1 VLDGLFDQ
9 DDAPQWVLLWDK
21 RNLTFIDRAKWGDR
35 RSLEFGLEDLLDGSN
50 KKELEIFNA
59 LLHRQN
65 LCPEGATSLLETL
78 EDNSRRK
85 AVEVSESLKD
95 AIRESVEA
103 LGNEYVYS
111 LRQQNKRVYEDDPV
125 EQASRLTLE
134 CVRYMYRLLFC
145 FYLEAR
151 PDLKFLPIAADSY
164 AQGYSLELLRD
175 LEQMPLET
183 EEQENGT
190 FFHESLTRLFTL
202 IWEGRQIRQSEK
214 SVLNVDFEIPP
225 LRSHL
230 FDPAEM
236 PLLSKVKF
244 RNKVI
249 QKVIRSLSL
258 GRTGSGKSKRLGR
271 VSYATLSLAH
281 LGAVY
286 ENLLAYSGF
295 FAKERLYEVKPAD
308 EDYDPTIHS
317 YFVKEKDFA
326 NYLEKEKVQVNGHYL
341 VHEPGDYVYRLA
353 GRDRDSSASYYTP
366 ESLAHLTVEW
376 ALKDLI
382 ADKTADEILDI
393 RICEMAVGSA
403 NILNEAIS
411 QVANAYLKKKQ
422 EEVGRRIEPSQLSKE
437 LQKVRMYIA
446 DRHISAVDLNS
457 TAVELAELSLWLNS
471 MYEGAFVPWFGM
483 QVMHGNSLV
492 GARREYWNRSEI
504 YSSAKGK
511 KNNPLAQR
519 SAPHPFDWKLN
530 QRPEGSVYHWLLPDE
545 KMANYKDKVLKQ
557 LRPQELKTLAT
568 KRKEFCAPLND
579 SEASYLSLLSDSADV
594 LWEQLLRELAQLN
607 ALTTDDLTVWPE
619 EAPQHP
625 HLTTTAEKDVKLQQL
640 ILQPASAYSRLKL
653 AMDYWCALWFWP
665 VDEAELFPSRAD
677 FMMDMSLILGL
688 HSSAPAILTQG
699 TFDLGATPQLTQGDL
714 PLEQA
719 SLSFDE
725 VNTEDLIRDNERLA
739 VASRLSSQLAFFHWE
754 VAFAPVF
761 HEKGGFDLI
770 AGNPPWVRLEWN
782 EAGLLS
788 EYDPH
793 LALHKL
799 TAPEVASQRPQV
811 FNDNPGLQAIYEEEL
826 THVIGQQNFLNS
838 ANLYPLTVGSSVNLY
853 RNFITRSWDI
863 INDHGYVGFVHP
875 ENVYDS
881 SQEGFL
887 RRSLYRRLSAHFQFQ
902 NELGLFDIHHEQ
914 KFSTNVYGPIK
925 DDSDVRFVNM
935 SNLFTV
941 NCVDESIQ
949 LKNVSIPV
957 EGIKNDQGKWSTK
970 GHPQRVVTIG
980 NEELSTFARLF
991 SEEETPVLEAPL
1003 PHIHAQHV
1011 MTLLEKIAHW
1021 PRSVDSLGNLEL
1033 FSTTCWNETTSCKE
1047 GTIKRDTH
1055 FAEQPE
1061 ELILNGPLFYVANPC
1076 YKTARNVCTKNSD
1089 FDVLDLEKLPDDYLP
1104 RVNYSRACDLEEYR
1118 RRAPKLPWD
1127 TSKNF
1132 LDSYKLS
1139 FREMLSVPTE
1149 RTLFA
1154 ALTCAGTAHVNA
1166 VLSLTTQNCM
1176 DMLAIAS
1183 MSLSLVGD
1191 FYIKL
1196 TGASHLHERWMS
1208 FPLLPP
1214 HSPMIVRVLALNCLT
1229 KWYDSL
1235 WKEAW
1240 RDDYCNQRWYGN
1252 DPRLPKDFWRQL
1264 SPEWSR
1270 DCALRNAFARRW
1282 ALCELDVLVARELGM
1297 TLDELCDAYRLQ
1309 FPVLRQNED
1318 DTWYD
1323 ANGRIIFTRSMG
1335 LSGVGLD
1342 RKEFEAVKGY
1352 SAGMTVEKT
1361 WIDTTLPTG
1370 PVERHLTYVAPFT
1383 KQDREQDYAT
1393 IWAALDEEGKN

>member
-1 VLDGLFDQ
+1 
-9 DDAPQWVLLWDK
+9 
-21 RNLTFIDRAKWGDR
+21 
-35 RSLEFGLEDLLDGSN
+35 
-50 KKELEIFNA
+50 
-59 LLHRQN
+59 
-65 LCPEGATSLLETL
+65 
-78 EDNSRRK
+78 
-85 AVEVSESLKD
+85 
-95 AIRESVEA
+95 
-103 LGNEYVYS
+103 
-111 LRQQNKRVYEDDPV
+111 
-125 EQASRLTLE
+125 
-134 CVRYMYRLLFC
+134 
-145 FYLEAR
+145 
-151 PDLKFLPIAADSY
+151 
-164 AQGYSLELLRD
+164 
-175 LEQMPLET
+175 MPLET

-202 IWEGRQIRQSEK
+202 IWEGRKVGLSKDAI
-214 SVLNVDFEIPP
+214 LNIDFEIPP

-249 QKVIRSLSL
+249 QKVISSLSL
-258 GRTGSGKSKRLGR
+258 GRTGSGNSKRVGR

-326 NYLEKEKVQVNGHYL
+326 DYLEKEKVQVDGHYL

-353 GRDRDSSASYYTP
+353 GRDRDSSASFYTP

-382 ADKTADEILDI
+382 AGKTADEILDI

-471 MYEGAFVPWFGM
+471 MYEGSFVPWFGM

-504 YSSAKGK
+504 YSSAKSK

-519 SAPHPFDWKLN
+519 PAPHPFDWKLN
-530 QRPEGSVYHWLLPDE
+530 HRPEGSVYHWLLPDE
-545 KMANYKDKVLKQ
+545 KMANYGDKVLKQ
-557 LRPQELKTLAT
+557 LRPQELKTLGT
-568 KRKEFCAPLND
+568 KLKEFCEPLDD

-594 LWEQLLRELAQLN
+594 LWDQLLRELAQLN

-619 EAPQHP
+619 EAPQQP
-625 HLTTTAEKDVKLQQL
+625 HLTTTAEKDAKLQQL

-665 VDEAELFPSRAD
+665 VDRAELFPSRAD

-688 HSSAPAILTQG
+688 HSSAPETLTQG
-699 TFDLGATPQLTQGDL
+699 TFDLDATPQMTQGDL

-739 VASRLSSQLAFFHWE
+739 VASLLSSQLAFFHWE

-770 AGNPPWVRLEWN
+770 AGNPPWVRVEWN

-788 EYDPH
+788 EYDPR

-799 TAPEVASQRPQV
+799 SAPQVATLRKQV
-811 FNDNPGLQAIYEEEL
+811 FNAFSGLQAIYEEEL
-826 THVIGQQNFLNS
+826 THVTGQQNFLNS
-838 ANLYPLTVGSSVNLY
+838 ANLYPLTVGSSANLY
-853 RNFITRSWDI
+853 KNFITRSWNI
-863 INDHGYVGFVHP
+863 INDHGYVGFIHP
-875 ENVYDS
+875 EGVYDS
-881 SQEGFL
+881 SQGGLL
-887 RRSLYRRLSAHFQFQ
+887 RRSLYRRLRAHFQFQ
-902 NELGLFDIHHEQ
+902 NELKLFDIANRAM
-914 KFSTNVYGPIK
+914 FSSNIYGAERCDQSVNFI
-925 DDSDVRFVNM
+925 NM
-935 SNLFTV
+935 SNLFDVKTV
-941 NCVDESIQ
+941 ENSMSPNSST
-949 LKNVSIPV
+949 KAV
-957 EGIKNDQGKWSTK
+957 EGIKNDEGNWSIA
-970 GHPQRVVTIG
+970 GHPQRVVSIT
-980 NEELSTFARLF
+980 EEDLLIFSQLF
-991 SEEETPVLEAPL
+991 SSDGTPALEATL
-1003 PHIHAQHV
+1003 PHIHAKN
-1011 MTLLEKIAHW
+1011 LLKVLERIALW
-1021 PRSVDSLGNLEL
+1021 PTPIASLGNQKVCT
-1033 FSTTCWNETTSCKE
+1033 STCWNETISCE
-1047 GTIKRDTH
+1047 DGTIQRDTH
-1055 FAEQPE
+1055 FANSPE
-1061 ELILNGPLFYVANPC
+1061 ELILNGPLFNVANPC
-1076 YKTARNVCTKNSD
+1076 FQTPKEVCNTHRA
-1089 FDVLDLEKLPDDYLP
+1089 FDLIDLENLPDDYLP
-1104 RVNYSRACDLEEYR
+1104 RVNYSRVCDLAEYR

-1127 TSKNF
+1127 MSKNF

-1139 FREMLSVPTE
+1139 FREMIGTASE
-1149 RTLFA
+1149 RTLVS

-1166 VLSLTTQNCM
+1166 VLSLATQNCM

-1196 TGASHLHERWMS
+1196 TGASHLHERWMA
-1208 FPLLPP
+1208 FPLLPS
-1214 HSPMIVRVLALNCLT
+1214 HSPMVVRVLALNCLT
-1229 KWYDSL
+1229 KWYASL

-1240 RDDYCNQRWYGN
+1240 RDDYCEQRWYG
-1252 DPRLPKDFWRQL
+1252 DDSRLPKDFWSQL
-1264 SPEWSR
+1264 TTEWSR
-1270 DCALRNAFARRW
+1270 DYALRNAFARRW
-1282 ALCELDVLVARELGM
+1282 TLCELDVLVARELGL
-1297 TLDELCDAYRLQ
+1297 TLDELCTAYRIQ
-1309 FPVLRQNED
+1309 FPVLKQNED

-1323 ANGRIIFTRSMG
+1323 ANGRIIFTCSKG
-1335 LSGVGLD
+1335 LPGVGLD

-1361 WIDTTLPTG
+1361 WTDTTLPTG
-1370 PVERHLTYVAPFT
+1370 PVDRHLTYVAPFT